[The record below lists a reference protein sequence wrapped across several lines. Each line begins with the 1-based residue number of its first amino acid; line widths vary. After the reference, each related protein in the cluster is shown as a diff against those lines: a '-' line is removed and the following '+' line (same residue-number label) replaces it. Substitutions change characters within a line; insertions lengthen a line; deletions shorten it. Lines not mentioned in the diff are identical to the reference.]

1 LSKFGLFPERGCQV
15 SAESTNSDAR
25 PQLRRNSL
33 GLSELAFQGVTHIA
47 PATNM
52 VFTFPIIALKAG
64 PVMPLSFL
72 LATIAS
78 VSLSETPCPSFLG
91 TYHRVAATTRSL
103 LVGWGVAAASWLPG
117 AT

>member
-1 LSKFGLFPERGCQV
+1 M
-15 SAESTNSDAR
+15 SAETTNPHAQ
-25 PQLRRNSL
+25 PQLRRDSL

-64 PVMPLSFL
+64 PVDAAFVPAGHHRL
-72 LATIAS
+72 L
-78 VSLSETPCPSFLG
+78 LYRE
-91 TYHRVAATTRSL
+91 HRVPVFPVHAIEWRLL
-103 LVGWGVAAASWLPG
+103 LVRYSWTGELAAASWLPG